1 MLIKDWY
8 CKLKSLILVVK
19 KNEQVNYLAVPQFIC
34 RQFICRT
41 GIIWIVYNNLRS
53 ATDALSYCRQR
64 SINKLGWGHLI
75 LLTRS
80 VYHVYSRYH
89 KRCTCITSIVNICV
103 TLQFEILCKRCTRR
117 TNKEQVTVV
126 LQSDNRVGTSSFVNL
141 LMPFFQCERSI
152 HTEFQKH
159 GRCQQTCGL

>member
-1 MLIKDWY
+1 MKVRLFKKLNKKASGFLKIILYCKFSFVISVKDWY

-117 TNKEQVTVV
+117 TNKEQVY
-126 LQSDNRVGTSSFVNL
+126 NL
-141 LMPFFQCERSI
+141 TI
-152 HTEFQKH
+152 
-159 GRCQQTCGL
+159 G